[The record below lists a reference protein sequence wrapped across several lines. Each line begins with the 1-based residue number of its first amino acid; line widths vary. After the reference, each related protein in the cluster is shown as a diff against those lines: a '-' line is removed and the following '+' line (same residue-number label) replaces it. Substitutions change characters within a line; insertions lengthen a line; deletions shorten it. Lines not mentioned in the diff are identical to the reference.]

1 MTSFHDTQIR
11 SLTQD
16 ELHVVVGGGGT
27 LPIPPY
33 QGGPIATPV
42 IPPVN
47 HKIPPEPIVPLPM
60 PVITV

>member
-1 MTSFHDTQIR
+1 MTSIHDNQIR

-16 ELHVVVGGGGT
+16 ELQEVIGGGGT

-33 QGGPIATPV
+33 HGGPIATPIV
-42 IPPVN
+42 PPPN
-47 HKIPPEPIVPLPM
+47 HKLPPIVPLPM

>member
-1 MTSFHDTQIR
+1 MTSFHDNQIR
-11 SLTQD
+11 PLSQD
-16 ELHVVVGGGGT
+16 ELQVVVGGGT

-33 QGGPIATPV
+33 HGGPIATPV

-47 HKIPPEPIVPLPM
+47 HKIPTPPIVPLPM